1 MSNNKDLE
9 KEAVRERMKGY
20 NPDEIIVIP
29 ATPIKSVY
37 DTKTHLRVCAYCRV
51 STGDIRQTTSYELQ
65 KQHYEELI
73 AKNENWQ
80 MVGIYAD
87 EGISGTSLEHRDELL
102 RLLKDCEA
110 GKIDLILT
118 KSVSRLA
125 RNVVDCISIVRKL
138 KSLKNPVRVMF
149 ETEGID
155 TFTSTGEMQLSLL
168 ATFAQQESQTKSD
181 IMNWSI
187 DTRFKKGI
195 PLTPALFG
203 FNRDKTQSQQ
213 LVINDDEAEI
223 VRLMYAMIVTGYK
236 LTDIVEVLNK
246 LEFKTKRGNEW
257 STSSV
262 YQILVNERNCGEV
275 YERKSFTES
284 FITHKKRVN
293 NGERASYILQNHHD
307 AIIPKEI
314 YVLTLKLLNFRNYQ
328 HAVNYGM
335 NNLSVISSGALRGF
349 VAVNRTWPFF
359 TIEDYVESSNKAYY
373 DANGDYIEA
382 EEDEIEITKNDIS
395 DLDLSGYQ
403 SVTSQFFSD
412 RQLSL
417 MWINNREIFFSKKCF
432 IKMNEVEYVQI
443 LFHPEKNLLAIR
455 PTDSEDPYG
464 VKWVGGKN
472 KSTKKRSCPSFT
484 RILYQHLGW
493 NSDFKY
499 KFIGVGRSKDNQEI
513 MIFDLS
519 NPKIS
524 FRESNIEEMH
534 VLNNQ
539 TKPKEIILYPKKLV
553 ESFGDDYY
561 SGEMN
566 NQLRLIDLFGL
577 WDVYSKEQVAEAQ
590 TEWIALARTI
600 VDKYITQINEME
612 VDDNE

>member
-1 MSNNKDLE
+1 MSNKDLE

-20 NPDEIIVIP
+20 NPEEIIVIP
-29 ATPIKSVY
+29 AIPIKSVY
-37 DTKTHLRVCAYCRV
+37 DTKTHFRVCAYCRV

-73 AKNENWQ
+73 SKNENWQ

-102 RLLKDCEA
+102 RLLRDCEA

-195 PLTPALFG
+195 PLTPPLIG
-203 FNRDKTQSQQ
+203 FDRDKTQSQQ

-236 LTDIVEVLNK
+236 ITDIVDVLNK
-246 LEFKTKRGNEW
+246 LNFKTKKGNEW
-257 STSSV
+257 SISTV
-262 YQILVNERNCGEV
+262 YKVLVNERNCGEV

-284 FITHKKRVN
+284 FITHKKKVN
-293 NGERASYILQNHHD
+293 NGERASYILQNHHE
-307 AIIPKEI
+307 AIIPKDI

-328 HAVNYGM
+328 HAINYGM
-335 NNLSVISSGALRGF
+335 NNLNVIKSGVLRGF
-349 VAVNRTWPFF
+349 VVINRTWPFF
-359 TIEDYVESSNKAYY
+359 TMNDYIEASNRAYY
-373 DANGDYIEA
+373 DADGNYIES

-395 DLDLSGYQ
+395 NLDLSGYQ
-403 SVTSQFFSD
+403 SVTAQFFSD
-412 RQLSL
+412 RQFAS
-417 MWINNREIFFSKKCF
+417 MWISSKEIFFGKRCF
-432 IKMNEVEYVQI
+432 LKMSEAEYIQI
-443 LFHPEKNLLAIR
+443 LFHPEKKLLAIR
-455 PTDSEDPYG
+455 PTNIEDPYG
-464 VKWVGGKN
+464 VKWVDGKT
-472 KSTKKRSCPSFT
+472 KATKKRVCSSFT
-484 RILYQHLGW
+484 KLLYQYLGW
-493 NSDFKY
+493 NTEFKY
-499 KFIGVGRSKDNQEI
+499 KFIGVGRSKNNQEI
-513 MIFDLS
+513 MIFDLN

-524 FRESNIEEMH
+524 FKESNIEEMQ
-534 VLNNQ
+534 VISSQN
-539 TKPKEIILYPKKLV
+539 KPKEIKLYPKKLV

-577 WDVYSKEQVAEAQ
+577 WDAYNKEQESEKQ
-590 TEWIALARTI
+590 IEWISLAKKI
-600 VDKYITQINEME
+600 VEKYINQINEME
-612 VDDNE
+612 VEHND